1 MPESQTFEQIEDEL
15 HAVSSPEERKM
26 LDALSSRDWERYQ
39 DAVTE
44 LYMQKMFKT
53 KIEKVIRSAM
63 GHGQRKPGA
72 HSEGKHK

>member
-1 MPESQTFEQIEDEL
+1 MTESQTFEQIEEEL
-15 HAVSSPEERKM
+15 LAVTSPQEQKM
-26 LDALSSRDWERYQ
+26 LDALSSRDMDRYR

-44 LYMQKMFKT
+44 LYMQRMFQA
-53 KIEKVIRSAM
+53 KIDKVIRSAM